1 LLDAHRTKTTPA
13 LAVLACALA
22 CATVTRV
29 NREVD
34 DMVAGHRYA
43 EAARLLEGSEDV
55 YGERDRL
62 LWDLERAMLLHLAG
76 EYEASNT
83 AFEDAK
89 AVAERNYTK
98 SVSQGLGRLALN
110 DRVVDY
116 AGENFERAMIH
127 VFAAINYMQLGMR
140 DEALVEARQ
149 LDDLLR
155 KFATNH
161 GGRYTYQEDAFG
173 RYLTGMLYEG
183 AGDSDDAYIAYWQ
196 ALEAYER
203 YERNYGVGI
212 PASLRDA
219 GARAASHLGE
229 AQHLEFQERWNS
241 TDPGEFSP
249 GRSPLLAPVTGDLV
263 VLHYNG
269 HSPRKV
275 EQFIDMSFGKGWAY
289 VNATTSEGVEAD
301 DVATAAAVAAS
312 IPASDTIRVALPR
325 YVESTHAIRR
335 VEVRLDDALLLRP
348 VELVQDVGA
357 IAMRDLEDR
366 IWSIR
371 ARAIA
376 RAAIK
381 YALAKSV
388 SAAAEQSDDQN
399 VRAVGLI
406 VGALLRAYTV
416 ASERADTRSWS
427 AVPDEIWMLQARVP
441 SGEHR
446 YDLTFVD
453 EGRRVVERRSG
464 TVRVDP
470 GARSF
475 VIVRTVQ

>member
-1 LLDAHRTKTTPA
+1 MLEAHRTRTAPA
-13 LAVLACALA
+13 LAALGCVLA

-43 EAARLLEGSEDV
+43 DAARLLERSQDV
-55 YGERDRL
+55 YGERNRL

-89 AVAERNYTK
+89 AAAEWSYTR
-98 SVSQGLGRLALN
+98 SVSQGFGRLALN

-127 VFAAINYMQLGMR
+127 VFAAINYMQLGKR

-149 LDDLLR
+149 LDHLLR
-155 KFATNH
+155 RFATDH
-161 GGRYTYQEDAFG
+161 GDRYTYQEDAFG

-183 AGDSDDAYIAYWQ
+183 AGDFDDAYIAYWR

-203 YERNYGVGI
+203 YERSYGVGI
-212 PASLRDA
+212 PASLRGA
-219 GARAASHLGE
+219 GARAARRLGE
-229 AQHLEFQERWNS
+229 AQHREFRERW
-241 TDPGEFSP
+241 DGADAGEFSP
-249 GRSPLLAPVTGDLV
+249 DRSPLLAPFTGDLV
-263 VLHYNG
+263 ILHYNG

-275 EQFIDMSFGKGWAY
+275 EQFMDMSFGKGWAY
-289 VNATTSEGVEAD
+289 VNATTTEGVEAD

-325 YVESTHAIRR
+325 YVESPHAIRR
-335 VEVRLDDALLLRP
+335 VQVRLDDALLVGP

-399 VRAVGLI
+399 VRTVGLV

-427 AVPDEIWMLQARVP
+427 AIPDEIWMVEARVP
-441 SGEHR
+441 SGQRR
-446 YDLTFVD
+446 YDLAFVD
-453 EGRRVVERRSG
+453 EGGRVVERRSG
-464 TVRVDP
+464 TVRVAP

>member
-1 LLDAHRTKTTPA
+1 VLDTYRTKTAQA
-13 LAVLACALA
+13 LVALV
-22 CATVTRV
+22 CMLSCTTVTRV

-34 DMVAGHRYA
+34 GMVAGHRYV
-43 EAARLLEGSEDV
+43 EAAQLLEGSEDV
-55 YGERDRL
+55 YGERNRL

-89 AVAERNYTK
+89 VVAERSYTK
-98 SVSQGLGRLALN
+98 SVSQGLGRYAVN

-127 VFAAINYMQLGMR
+127 VFAAINYIQLGMR

-155 KFATNH
+155 RFATDH
-161 GGRYTYQEDAFG
+161 GDRYTYQEDAFG

-183 AGDSDDAYIAYWQ
+183 AGDSDDAYIAYWK

-203 YERNYGVGI
+203 YERSYGVGV

-219 GARAASHLGE
+219 GARAASRLGE
-229 AQHLEFQERWNS
+229 AQLWEFQERWS
-241 TDPGEFSP
+241 SRDPGEFSP
-249 GRSPLLAPVTGDLV
+249 DRSPLLAPVTGDLV

-269 HSPRKV
+269 QSPRKV

-289 VNATTSEGVEAD
+289 VNASTSEGVEAD

-325 YVESTHAIRR
+325 YVESSHAIQR
-335 VEVRLDDALLLRP
+335 VVVRIDDALLLRP
-348 VELVQDVGA
+348 AELVQDVGA
-357 IAMRDLEDR
+357 IALRDLEDR

-381 YALAKSV
+381 YALARSV

-399 VRAVGLI
+399 VRAAGLI

-427 AVPDEIWMLQARVP
+427 AVPDEIWMVQARVP
-441 SGEHR
+441 GGEHR
-446 YDLTFVD
+446 YDLAFVD

-464 TVRVDP
+464 TVRVVP